1 MKKSLFYLLLIS
13 MLIFFVSA
21 CSDSDSDFDD
31 TADAEYLTVQMRA
44 DAGNGEVSL
53 DWQMLPRA
61 ETYNI
66 YYMEDDEDDT
76 NQPTSQKMKSEGT
89 KIDGETNH
97 IISAPYVVT
106 GLENGKTY
114 WFALSAKNAEQAESD
129 LSQAIYAIPRANP
142 PLPAPKNVR
151 ANAGDKEATVT
162 WDAVTGAAGYI
173 VYYYTSFAN
182 YQESP
187 KITSTSYTFTGLT
200 NKQTYLFFVAA
211 VDSNDNNESGDS
223 SASFVYTTTPS
234 EDPPPSAPRNLRVI
248 NRGEGFVDLAWDA
261 PLFHTGA
268 LTYNVYF
275 FTAGNITKSTAQ
287 KGIEALADTSTRAA
301 NLDKEKTHYFVVT
314 AVDNNGE
321 SAESGEVSAIPD
333 L

>member
-1 MKKSLFYLLLIS
+1 
-13 MLIFFVSA
+13 
-21 CSDSDSDFDD
+21 
-31 TADAEYLTVQMRA
+31 
-44 DAGNGEVSL
+44 
-53 DWQMLPRA
+53 
-61 ETYNI
+61 
-66 YYMEDDEDDT
+66 MER
-76 NQPTSQKMKSEGT
+76 TS
-89 KIDGETNH
+89 N
-97 IISAPYVVT
+97 
-106 GLENGKTY
+106 
-114 WFALSAKNAEQAESD
+114 
-129 LSQAIYAIPRANP
+129 
-142 PLPAPKNVR
+142 
-151 ANAGDKEATVT
+151 ANANARPIIEFENISKRFGGVQAL
-162 WDAVTGAAGYI
+162 DAVTFGIERGDAMRDAGGRFMVVGYDH
-173 VYYYTSFAN
+173 VDSV
-182 YQESP
+182 P
-187 KITSTSYTFTGLT
+187 DD
-200 NKQTYLFFVAA
+200 FFDFFGSRDAA

-287 KGIEALADTSTRAA
+287 KGIEGLADTSTRAA